1 MCPALLENEERC
13 FGGMTFF
20 AQSHPIEVCGSN
32 GLPLTPNSITIY
44 GKSQFLKT
52 IHHPNLSTYLDII
65 RSKHERIVVV
75 TEYNGDPLSSKENLS
90 TDDIMKIAFQCLL
103 GLQHMNILNLVHRHL
118 SPENIL
124 INKSGN
130 VQLYNCGLY
139 YMTDCG
145 KHVSFPIGYPK
156 YTAPEVFLSPCVS
169 SPKVDSWSLGM
180 IIAELLLRGPIWSGV
195 KLSQCLRKVL
205 SLIHCE
211 TSVFERL
218 ARENNYYN
226 SYMELP
232 DKVKEFV
239 DCCLQ
244 IHPSKRKIPEELLKL
259 PIFKELLLKSKK
271 EEQENL
277 YKNVIVRKMDEL
289 YYLWQLA
296 GGDITVELKKQGL
309 IRSRPPIL
317 SIPNLV
323 ILLGQMFGHRDTAG
337 LLDLRVIKVPLD
349 TLRQRLSHIPYIAN
363 YPWLTNE
370 MHVQSQEDLIDAASQ
385 LPLIIRER
393 DTEYQFYRIILYNR
407 LLQVYPI
414 TREAIIEE
422 AHKDIP
428 PPVRGAVWAAL
439 LGITGDIQKRYDMID
454 KETPTHTD
462 RQIEVDIPRCHQYS
476 ELLSSGAGHE
486 RLQRLLKAWVRNN
499 PHYVYWQGL
508 DSLTAPFLYLNFNN
522 EGNKLIIFFFCYI
535 LFLIH
540 KTFILARAFEC
551 LSAFIPKYLHKF
563 FLKDNSAI
571 IQEYLGKFSQIIA
584 FHDPQLANHLRS
596 INFVPELFAIP
607 WFLTMFSHVFPLH
620 KILHLWDKLLLG
632 DSSFPLLVGLAIL
645 KQLRDSLLTSGFN
658 ECILLFSDLPEIDI
672 ELCVKDSMTMYQ
684 NTPASITYRKYQFNQ
699 PKDMNWSE
707 PEPGTERMPTICV
720 DDFLNLLDNNPER
733 LIVVDI
739 RNNIQFERGSIAGS
753 INIPFTSV
761 QLSQTQIE
769 TLGPQA
775 KPIAENKNSIVVII
789 GPHDQNNALFVDFL
803 VKCGVMGVCS
813 LQGGIYGLRSKSPNI
828 IVAIR

>member
-20 AQSHPIEVCGSN
+20 AQSHPVEVCGSN

-65 RSKHERIVVV
+65 RSKHERVVV
-75 TEYNGDPLSSKENLS
+75 VAEYNGDTLNKKENLNI
-90 TDDIMKIAFQCLL
+90 DDIVKIAFQCLL
-103 GLQHMNILNLVHRHL
+103 GLQHMNNLGLVHRHL
-118 SPENIL
+118 NPENIL
-124 INKSGN
+124 VNKSGN
-130 VQLYNCGLY
+130 VQLYNFGLY
-139 YMTDCG
+139 YMTDSG
-145 KHVSFPIGYPK
+145 KNVSFPIGYPK
-156 YTAPEVFLSPCVS
+156 YTAPEVFLSSGVS
-169 SPKVDSWSLGM
+169 SSKVDSWSLGM
-180 IIAELLLRGPIWSGV
+180 IIAELLLGKSIWPGV

-218 ARENNYYN
+218 ARETNCYN
-226 SYMELP
+226 IYKDLP
-232 DKVKEFV
+232 DKVKDFV

-244 IHPSKRKIPEELLKL
+244 IHPLERKVPEELLKL
-259 PIFKELLLKSKK
+259 PIFEEFLLQNEKEK
-271 EEQENL
+271 EKNL

-296 GGDITVELKKQGL
+296 GGDITVELKKQGF

-323 ILLGQMFGHRDTAG
+323 ILLGQMFGRRDTAG
-337 LLDLRVIKVPLD
+337 LLDLRVVKVPLD
-349 TLRQRLSHIPYIAN
+349 TLHQRLSHIPYIAN
-363 YPWLTNE
+363 YPWLTNQ
-370 MHVQSQEDLIDAASQ
+370 MRVQSQEDLIDAASQ

-393 DTEYQFYRIILYNR
+393 DTEYQFYRIVLYDR

-522 EGNKLIIFFFCYI
+522 EG
-535 LFLIH
+535 
-540 KTFILARAFEC
+540 
-551 LSAFIPKYLHKF
+551 
-563 FLKDNSAI
+563 
-571 IQEYLGKFSQIIA
+571 
-584 FHDPQLANHLRS
+584 
-596 INFVPELFAIP
+596 
-607 WFLTMFSHVFPLH
+607 
-620 KILHLWDKLLLG
+620 
-632 DSSFPLLVGLAIL
+632 
-645 KQLRDSLLTSGFN
+645 FN

-672 ELCVKDSMTMYQ
+672 ELCVKDSMMMYQ
-684 NTPASITYRKYQFNQ
+684 NTPPSITYRKHQFNQ
-699 PKDMNWSE
+699 PKDINWLE
-707 PEPGTERMPTICV
+707 PEPGTEKMPRISV
-720 DDFLNLLDNNPER
+720 DDFLDLLNNNPER
-733 LIVVDI
+733 LITVDV
-739 RNNIQFERGSIAGS
+739 RNNIQFERGAVVGS

-761 QLSQTQIE
+761 QLSLTHIE
-769 TLGPQA
+769 TLGPHA
-775 KPIAENKNSIVVII
+775 KPLVENKNSVVVII
-789 GPHDQNNALFVDFL
+789 GPHDQNNALFADFL
-803 VKCGVMGVCS
+803 VKCGVVGVCS
-813 LQGGIYGLRSKSPNI
+813 LQGGISILRAKSPNV
-828 IVAIR
+828 IVALR

>member
-20 AQSHPIEVCGSN
+20 AQSHPVEVCGSN

-52 IHHPNLSTYLDII
+52 VHHPNLSTYLDII

-75 TEYNGDPLSSKENLS
+75 AEYNGDPLNNKQNLNI
-90 TDDIMKIAFQCLL
+90 DNIIKIAFQCLL
-103 GLQHMNILNLVHRHL
+103 GLQHMNMLNLVHRHL

-130 VQLYNCGLY
+130 VQLYNFGLY
-139 YMTDCG
+139 YMTDNG
-145 KHVSFPIGYPK
+145 KNVSFPIGYPK
-156 YTAPEVFLSPCVS
+156 YTAPEVFLSPGVS
-169 SPKVDSWSLGM
+169 SAKVDSWSLGI
-180 IIAELLLRGPIWSGV
+180 IIAELLLTKSIWSGV

-218 ARENNYYN
+218 ARETNCYN
-226 SYMELP
+226 TYKDLP
-232 DKVKEFV
+232 DKVKEFI
-239 DCCLQ
+239 DSCLQ

-259 PIFKELLLKSKK
+259 PIFDEFLLKNEKEKK
-271 EEQENL
+271 KSL

-323 ILLGQMFGHRDTAG
+323 ILLGQMFGRRDTAG
-337 LLDLRVIKVPLD
+337 LLDLRVVKVPLD

-363 YPWLTNE
+363 YPWLTNQ

-393 DTEYQFYRIILYNR
+393 DTEYQFYRIVLYDR

-414 TREAIIEE
+414 TREVIIKE

-522 EGNKLIIFFFCYI
+522 E
-535 LFLIH
+535 
-540 KTFILARAFEC
+540 ARAFEC

-563 FLKDNSAI
+563 FLKDNSAV

-672 ELCVKDSMTMYQ
+672 ELCVKDSMMMYQ
-684 NTPASITYRKYQFNQ
+684 STPPSITYRKHQFNQ
-699 PKDMNWSE
+699 PKNINWSE
-707 PEPGTERMPTICV
+707 LEPGTEKMPRISV
-720 DDFLNLLDNNPER
+720 DDFLDLLDNSPEK
-733 LIVVDI
+733 LIAVDV
-739 RNNIQFERGSIAGS
+739 RNNIQFERGAVIGS

-761 QLSQTQIE
+761 QLSLTHIE
-769 TLGPQA
+769 TLGSHA
-775 KPIAENKNSIVVII
+775 KPLVENKNSIVIII
-789 GPHDQNNALFVDFL
+789 GPHDQNNALI
-803 VKCGVMGVCS
+803 S
-813 LQGGIYGLRSKSPNI
+813 
-828 IVAIR
+828 

>member
-20 AQSHPIEVCGSN
+20 AQSHPVEVCGSN

-65 RSKHERIVVV
+65 RSKHERVVV
-75 TEYNGDPLSSKENLS
+75 VAEYNGDTLNKKENLNV
-90 TDDIMKIAFQCLL
+90 DDIVKIAFQCLL
-103 GLQHMNILNLVHRHL
+103 GLQHMNNLGLVHRHL
-118 SPENIL
+118 NPENIL
-124 INKSGN
+124 VNKSGN
-130 VQLYNCGLY
+130 VQLYNFGLY
-139 YMTDCG
+139 YMTDSG
-145 KHVSFPIGYPK
+145 KNVSFPIGYPK
-156 YTAPEVFLSPCVS
+156 YTAPEVFLSSGVS
-169 SPKVDSWSLGM
+169 SSKVDSWSLGM
-180 IIAELLLRGPIWSGV
+180 IIAELLLGKSMWPGV

-218 ARENNYYN
+218 AREANCYN
-226 SYMELP
+226 IYKDLP
-232 DKVKEFV
+232 DKVKDFV

-244 IHPSKRKIPEELLKL
+244 IHPLTRKVPEELLKL
-259 PIFKELLLKSKK
+259 PIFEEFLLQNEKEKEKS
-271 EEQENL
+271 L

-296 GGDITVELKKQGL
+296 GGDITVELKKQGF

-323 ILLGQMFGHRDTAG
+323 ILLGQMFGRRDTAG
-337 LLDLRVIKVPLD
+337 LLDLRVVKVPLD
-349 TLRQRLSHIPYIAN
+349 TLHQRLSHIPYIAN
-363 YPWLTNE
+363 YPWLTNQ
-370 MHVQSQEDLIDAASQ
+370 MRVQSQEDLIDAASQ

-393 DTEYQFYRIILYNR
+393 DTEYQFYRIVLYDR

-522 EGNKLIIFFFCYI
+522 E
-535 LFLIH
+535 
-540 KTFILARAFEC
+540 ARAFEC

-596 INFVPELFAIP
+596 INFVLELFAIP

-672 ELCVKDSMTMYQ
+672 ELCVKDSMMMYQ
-684 NTPASITYRKYQFNQ
+684 NTPPSITYRKHQFNQ
-699 PKDMNWSE
+699 PKDINWLE
-707 PEPGTERMPTICV
+707 PEPGTEKMPRISV
-720 DDFLNLLDNNPER
+720 DDFLDLLDNSPER
-733 LIVVDI
+733 LITVDV
-739 RNNIQFERGSIAGS
+739 RNNIQFERGAVVGS

-761 QLSQTQIE
+761 QLSLTHIE
-769 TLGPQA
+769 TLGPHA
-775 KPIAENKNSIVVII
+775 KPLVENKNSVVVII
-789 GPHDQNNALFVDFL
+789 GPHDQNNALFADFL
-803 VKCGVMGVCS
+803 VKCGVVGVCS
-813 LQGGIYGLRSKSPNI
+813 LQGGISILRAKSPNV
-828 IVAIR
+828 IVALR

>member
-20 AQSHPIEVCGSN
+20 AQSHPVEVCGSN

-52 IHHPNLSTYLDII
+52 IYHPNLSTYLDII

-75 TEYNGDPLSSKENLS
+75 AEYNGDPLNSKKNVN
-90 TDDIMKIAFQCLL
+90 TDDILKIAFQCLL
-103 GLQHMNILNLVHRHL
+103 GLQYMNKLGLVHRHL

-124 INKSGN
+124 FNKSGN
-130 VQLYNCGLY
+130 VQLYNFGLY
-139 YMTDCG
+139 FMTDCG
-145 KHVSFPIGYPK
+145 KNVSFPIGYPK
-156 YTAPEVFLSPCVS
+156 YTAPEVFLSSGVS

-180 IIAELLLRGPIWSGV
+180 IIAELLLTKSIWSGV

-211 TSVFERL
+211 SSVFERL
-218 ARENNYYN
+218 AREINCYN
-226 SYMELP
+226 IYKDLP

-244 IHPSKRKIPEELLKL
+244 IHPLKRKIPEELLKL
-259 PIFKELLLKSKK
+259 PIFEKFLLQNEKEIEK
-271 EEQENL
+271 NL
-277 YKNVIVRKMDEL
+277 YRNIIVRKMDEL

-323 ILLGQMFGHRDTAG
+323 ILLGQMFGRRDTAG
-337 LLDLRVIKVPLD
+337 LFDLRVVKIPLD
-349 TLRQRLSHIPYIAN
+349 TLHQRLSHIPYIAN
-363 YPWLTNE
+363 YPWLTDQ
-370 MHVQSQEDLIDAASQ
+370 MRVQSQEELIDAASQ

-393 DTEYQFYRIILYNR
+393 DTEYQFYRIVLYDR

-414 TREAIIEE
+414 TRKAIIEE

-439 LGITGDIQKRYDMID
+439 LGITGDIQKYYDMID

-522 EGNKLIIFFFCYI
+522 E
-535 LFLIH
+535 
-540 KTFILARAFEC
+540 ARAFEC
-551 LSAFIPKYLHKF
+551 LSKFIPKYLHKF
-563 FLKDNSAI
+563 FLKDAI
-571 IQEYLGKFSQIIA
+571 IHEYLGKFSQIIA

-596 INFVPELFAIP
+596 INFVLELFAIP

-658 ECILLFSDLPEIDI
+658 EY
-672 ELCVKDSMTMYQ
+672 SMMMYQ
-684 NTPASITYRKYQFNQ
+684 NTPPSITYRKHQFNQ
-699 PKDMNWSE
+699 PKNQNLVLK
-707 PEPGTERMPTICV
+707 RFCV
-720 DDFLNLLDNNPER
+720 DDFLDLLDNSPDR
-733 LIVVDI
+733 LITVDI
-739 RNNIQFERGSIAGS
+739 RNNIQFERGAVIGS

-761 QLSQTQIE
+761 QLSLTHIE
-769 TLGPQA
+769 TLGPHA
-775 KPIAENKNSIVVII
+775 KPLVENKNSIVVII
-789 GPHDQNNALFVDFL
+789 GPHDQNNALFADFL
-803 VKCGVMGVCS
+803 IKCGVVGVCS
-813 LQGGIYGLRSKSPNI
+813 LQGGISTLRIKSPNI
-828 IVAIR
+828 IVVPR

>member
-20 AQSHPIEVCGSN
+20 AQSHPVEVCGSN

-65 RSKHERIVVV
+65 RSKHERVVV
-75 TEYNGDPLSSKENLS
+75 VAEYNGDTLNKKENLNI
-90 TDDIMKIAFQCLL
+90 DDIVKIAFQCLL
-103 GLQHMNILNLVHRHL
+103 GLQHMNNLGLVHRHL
-118 SPENIL
+118 NPENIL
-124 INKSGN
+124 VNKSGN
-130 VQLYNCGLY
+130 VQLYNFGLY
-139 YMTDCG
+139 YMTDSG
-145 KHVSFPIGYPK
+145 KNVSFPIGYPK
-156 YTAPEVFLSPCVS
+156 YTAPEVFLSSGVS
-169 SPKVDSWSLGM
+169 SSKVDSWSLGM
-180 IIAELLLRGPIWSGV
+180 IIAELLLGKSIWPGV

-218 ARENNYYN
+218 ARETNCYN
-226 SYMELP
+226 IYKDLP
-232 DKVKEFV
+232 DKVKDFV

-244 IHPSKRKIPEELLKL
+244 IHPLERKVPEELLKL
-259 PIFKELLLKSKK
+259 PIFEEFLLQNEKEK
-271 EEQENL
+271 EKNL

-296 GGDITVELKKQGL
+296 GGDITVELKKQGF

-323 ILLGQMFGHRDTAG
+323 ILLGQMFGRRDTAG
-337 LLDLRVIKVPLD
+337 LLDLRVVKVPLD
-349 TLRQRLSHIPYIAN
+349 TLHQRLSHIPYIAN
-363 YPWLTNE
+363 YPWLTNQ
-370 MHVQSQEDLIDAASQ
+370 MRVQSQEDLIDAASQ

-393 DTEYQFYRIILYNR
+393 DTEYQFYRIVLYDR

-522 EGNKLIIFFFCYI
+522 EG
-535 LFLIH
+535 
-540 KTFILARAFEC
+540 
-551 LSAFIPKYLHKF
+551 
-563 FLKDNSAI
+563 
-571 IQEYLGKFSQIIA
+571 
-584 FHDPQLANHLRS
+584 
-596 INFVPELFAIP
+596 
-607 WFLTMFSHVFPLH
+607 
-620 KILHLWDKLLLG
+620 
-632 DSSFPLLVGLAIL
+632 
-645 KQLRDSLLTSGFN
+645 FN

-672 ELCVKDSMTMYQ
+672 ELCVKDSMMMYQ
-684 NTPASITYRKYQFNQ
+684 NTPPSITYRKHQFNQ
-699 PKDMNWSE
+699 PKDINWLE
-707 PEPGTERMPTICV
+707 QEPGTEKMPRISV
-720 DDFLNLLDNNPER
+720 DDFLDLLNNSPER
-733 LIVVDI
+733 LITVDV
-739 RNNIQFERGSIAGS
+739 RNNIQFERGAVVGS

-761 QLSQTQIE
+761 QLSLTHIE
-769 TLGPQA
+769 TLGPHA
-775 KPIAENKNSIVVII
+775 KPLVENKNSVVVII
-789 GPHDQNNALFVDFL
+789 GPHDQNNALFADFL
-803 VKCGVMGVCS
+803 VKCGVVGVCS
-813 LQGGIYGLRSKSPNI
+813 LQGGISILRAKSPNV
-828 IVAIR
+828 IVALR

>member
-13 FGGMTFF
+13 LGGMTFF
-20 AQSHPIEVCGSN
+20 AQCHPVEVCGSN

-52 IHHPNLSTYLDII
+52 ICHPNLSEYLDII
-65 RSKHERIVVV
+65 RSKHERILVVS
-75 TEYNGDPLSSKENLS
+75 EYNGEPLSSKENLHVN
-90 TDDIMKIAFQCLL
+90 DIVKIAFQCLL
-103 GLQHMNILNLVHRHL
+103 GLRQMNDLGLVHRHL
-118 SPENIL
+118 SPDNIL
-124 INKSGN
+124 INKTGN
-130 VQLYNCGLY
+130 IQLYNYGLY
-139 YMTDCG
+139 YMTDGG
-145 KHVSFPIGYPK
+145 KNVSFPIGYPK
-156 YTAPEVFLSPCVS
+156 YTAPEVFLSS
-169 SPKVDSWSLGM
+169 GLSGMKVDSWSLGI
-180 IIAELLLRGPIWSGV
+180 IIAEQLLKKQIWSGV

-218 ARENNYYN
+218 AREHNCFDIYE
-226 SYMELP
+226 ELSSEI
-232 DKVKEFV
+232 KEFV
-239 DCCLQ
+239 DSCLQ
-244 IHPSKRKIPEELLKL
+244 VHSSKRKTPEELLQL
-259 PIFKELLLKSKK
+259 PLFIDLLMQNEQEK
-271 EEQENL
+271 EESQ
-277 YKNVIVRKMDEL
+277 YKNVIVRKMNEL

-317 SIPNLV
+317 SIPKNTTKCMFTYSLV
-323 ILLGQMFGHRDTAG
+323 ILLGQIFGRRDTAG
-337 LLDLRVIKVPLD
+337 LLDLRVVKVPLD
-349 TLRQRLSHIPYIAN
+349 TLHQRLSHIPYTAN
-363 YPWLTNE
+363 YPWLTPE
-370 MHVQSQEDLIDAASQ
+370 MRVHAQEDLTSAASQ
-385 LPLIIRER
+385 LPLVIRER
-393 DTEYQFYRIILYNR
+393 DTEYQFYRLVLYDR
-407 LLQVYPI
+407 LLQIFPL
-414 TREAIIEE
+414 TREAIIKE

-439 LGITGDIQKRYDMID
+439 LDITGDVQQRYDMID

-522 EGNKLIIFFFCYI
+522 E
-535 LFLIH
+535 
-540 KTFILARAFEC
+540 ARAFEC

-563 FLKDNSAI
+563 FLKDNSAV

-584 FHDPQLANHLRS
+584 FHDPQLANHLKS

-684 NTPASITYRKYQFNQ
+684 NTPPSITYRKHQFNRL
-699 PKDMNWSE
+699 KEMNWTD
-707 PEPGTERMPTICV
+707 PEPGTEKMPRISV
-720 DDFLNLLDNNPER
+720 DDFLNLLNNTPEKV
-733 LIVVDI
+733 IAVDV
-739 RNNIQFERGSIAGS
+739 RNNIQFERGAVIGS

-761 QLSQTQIE
+761 QLSQTNID
-769 TLGPQA
+769 TLGPHA
-775 KPIAENKNSIVVII
+775 KPLVDNKNCIVVII
-789 GPHDQNNALFVDFL
+789 GPHDQNNALFADFL
-803 VKCGVMGVCS
+803 VKCGVTGICS
-813 LQGGIYGLRSKSPNI
+813 LQGGIYALRTKSPNI
-828 IVAIR
+828 IVPIR

>member
-75 TEYNGDPLSSKENLS
+75 TEYNGNPLSCKENLN

-103 GLQHMNILNLVHRHL
+103 GLQHMNTLGLVHRHL
-118 SPENIL
+118 SPDNIL
-124 INKSGN
+124 INKSGY
-130 VQLYNCGLY
+130 VQLYNYGLY

-156 YTAPEVFLSPCVS
+156 YTAPEVFLSSGVS
-169 SPKVDSWSLGM
+169 SLKVDSWSLGM
-180 IIAELLLRGPIWSGV
+180 IIAELLLKRPIWPGV

-218 ARENNYYN
+218 ARENNCHN
-226 SYMELP
+226 NYMELP
-232 DKVKEFV
+232 DKVKEFI
-239 DCCLQ
+239 DSCLQ
-244 IHPSKRKIPEELLKL
+244 IHPSKRKIPEELLEL
-259 PIFKELLLKSKK
+259 PIFEEFLINNEKET
-271 EEQENL
+271 QENL

-296 GGDITVELKKQGL
+296 GGDITLELKKQGL

-323 ILLGQMFGHRDTAG
+323 ILLGQMFGHKDTAS
-337 LLDLRVIKVPLD
+337 LLDMRVIKVSLD

-370 MHVQSQEDLIDAASQ
+370 MRVQSQEDLTDAASQ

-522 EGNKLIIFFFCYI
+522 E
-535 LFLIH
+535 
-540 KTFILARAFEC
+540 ARAFEC

-684 NTPASITYRKYQFNQ
+684 STPASITYRKHQFNQ
-699 PKDMNWSE
+699 PKDVHWSE
-707 PEPGTERMPTICV
+707 PEPGTERMPRICV
-720 DDFLNLLDNNPER
+720 DDLLNLLDNNPER
-733 LIVVDI
+733 LIIVDI
-739 RNNIQFERGSIAGS
+739 RNNIQFERDAVAGS

-789 GPHDQNNALFVDFL
+789 GPLDQNNALFADFL

-813 LQGGIYGLRSKSPNI
+813 LQGGIDALRSKSPNI
-828 IVAIR
+828 IVGAR

>member
-20 AQSHPIEVCGSN
+20 AQSHPVEVCGSN

-52 IHHPNLSTYLDII
+52 IYHPNLSTYLDII

-75 TEYNGDPLSSKENLS
+75 AEYNGDPLNSKKNVN
-90 TDDIMKIAFQCLL
+90 TDDILKIAFQCLL
-103 GLQHMNILNLVHRHL
+103 GLQYMNKLGLVHRHL

-124 INKSGN
+124 FNKSGN
-130 VQLYNCGLY
+130 VQLYNFGLY
-139 YMTDCG
+139 FMTDCG
-145 KHVSFPIGYPK
+145 KNVSFPIGYPK
-156 YTAPEVFLSPCVS
+156 YTAPEVFLSSGVS

-180 IIAELLLRGPIWSGV
+180 IIAELLLTKSIWSGV

-218 ARENNYYN
+218 AREINCYN
-226 SYMELP
+226 IYKDLP
-232 DKVKEFV
+232 DKVQEFV

-244 IHPSKRKIPEELLKL
+244 IHPLKRKIPEELLKL
-259 PIFKELLLKSKK
+259 PIFEKFLLQNEKEIEK
-271 EEQENL
+271 NL
-277 YKNVIVRKMDEL
+277 YRNIIVRKMDEL

-323 ILLGQMFGHRDTAG
+323 ILLGQMFGRRDTAG
-337 LLDLRVIKVPLD
+337 LFDLRVVKIPLD
-349 TLRQRLSHIPYIAN
+349 TLHQRLSHIPYIAN
-363 YPWLTNE
+363 YPWLTDQ
-370 MHVQSQEDLIDAASQ
+370 MRVQSQEELIDAASQ

-393 DTEYQFYRIILYNR
+393 DTEYQFYRIVLYDR

-439 LGITGDIQKRYDMID
+439 LDITGDIQKYYDMID

-522 EGNKLIIFFFCYI
+522 E
-535 LFLIH
+535 
-540 KTFILARAFEC
+540 
-551 LSAFIPKYLHKF
+551 
-563 FLKDNSAI
+563 D
-571 IQEYLGKFSQIIA
+571 
-584 FHDPQLANHLRS
+584 
-596 INFVPELFAIP
+596 
-607 WFLTMFSHVFPLH
+607 VFPLH

-672 ELCVKDSMTMYQ
+672 ELCVKDSMMMYQ
-684 NTPASITYRKYQFNQ
+684 NTPPSITYRKHQFNQ
-699 PKDMNWSE
+699 PKDVNWLE
-707 PEPGTERMPTICV
+707 PEPGTEKMPRIYV
-720 DDFLNLLDNNPER
+720 DDFLDLLDNSPDR
-733 LIVVDI
+733 LIAVDI
-739 RNNIQFERGSIAGS
+739 RNNIQFERGAVVGS

-761 QLSQTQIE
+761 QLSLTHIE
-769 TLGPQA
+769 TLGPHA
-775 KPIAENKNSIVVII
+775 KPLVENKNSIVVII
-789 GPHDQNNALFVDFL
+789 GPHDQNNALFADFL
-803 VKCGVMGVCS
+803 IKCGVVGVCS
-813 LQGGIYGLRSKSPNI
+813 LQGGISALRIKSPNI
-828 IVAIR
+828 IVVPR

>member
-20 AQSHPIEVCGSN
+20 AQSHPVEVCGSN

-65 RSKHERIVVV
+65 RSKHERVVV
-75 TEYNGDPLSSKENLS
+75 VAEYNGDTLNKKENLNI
-90 TDDIMKIAFQCLL
+90 DDIMKIAFQCLL
-103 GLQHMNILNLVHRHL
+103 GLQHMNNLGLVHRHL
-118 SPENIL
+118 NPENIL
-124 INKSGN
+124 VNKSGN
-130 VQLYNCGLY
+130 VQLYNFGLY
-139 YMTDCG
+139 YMTDSG
-145 KHVSFPIGYPK
+145 KNVSFPIGYPK
-156 YTAPEVFLSPCVS
+156 YTAPEVFLSSGVS
-169 SPKVDSWSLGM
+169 SSKVDSWSLGM
-180 IIAELLLRGPIWSGV
+180 IIAELLLGKSMWPGV

-218 ARENNYYN
+218 AREANCYN
-226 SYMELP
+226 IYKDLP
-232 DKVKEFV
+232 DKVKDFV

-244 IHPSKRKIPEELLKL
+244 IHPLMRKVPEELLKL
-259 PIFKELLLKSKK
+259 PIFEEFLLQNEKEK
-271 EEQENL
+271 EKNL

-296 GGDITVELKKQGL
+296 GGDITVELKKQGF

-323 ILLGQMFGHRDTAG
+323 ILLGQMFGRRDTAG
-337 LLDLRVIKVPLD
+337 LLDLRVVKVPLD
-349 TLRQRLSHIPYIAN
+349 TLHQRLSHIPYIAN
-363 YPWLTNE
+363 YPWLTNQ
-370 MHVQSQEDLIDAASQ
+370 MRVQSQEDLIDAASQ

-393 DTEYQFYRIILYNR
+393 DTEYQFYRIVLYDR

-522 EGNKLIIFFFCYI
+522 EG
-535 LFLIH
+535 
-540 KTFILARAFEC
+540 
-551 LSAFIPKYLHKF
+551 
-563 FLKDNSAI
+563 
-571 IQEYLGKFSQIIA
+571 
-584 FHDPQLANHLRS
+584 
-596 INFVPELFAIP
+596 
-607 WFLTMFSHVFPLH
+607 
-620 KILHLWDKLLLG
+620 
-632 DSSFPLLVGLAIL
+632 
-645 KQLRDSLLTSGFN
+645 FN

-672 ELCVKDSMTMYQ
+672 ELCVKDSMMMYQ
-684 NTPASITYRKYQFNQ
+684 NTPPSITYRKHQFNQ
-699 PKDMNWSE
+699 PKDTNWLE
-707 PEPGTERMPTICV
+707 PEPGTEKMPRISV
-720 DDFLNLLDNNPER
+720 DDFLDLLNNSPER
-733 LIVVDI
+733 LITVDV
-739 RNNIQFERGSIAGS
+739 RNNIQFERGAVVGS

-761 QLSQTQIE
+761 QLSLTHIE
-769 TLGPQA
+769 TLGPHA
-775 KPIAENKNSIVVII
+775 KPLVENKNSVVVII
-789 GPHDQNNALFVDFL
+789 GPHDQNNALFADFL
-803 VKCGVMGVCS
+803 VKCGVVGVCS
-813 LQGGIYGLRSKSPNI
+813 LQGGISILRTKSPNV
-828 IVAIR
+828 IVALR

>member
-20 AQSHPIEVCGSN
+20 AQSHPVEVCGSN

-75 TEYNGDPLSSKENLS
+75 AEYNGDPLNSKKNLN
-90 TDDIMKIAFQCLL
+90 TDDILKIAFQCLL
-103 GLQHMNILNLVHRHL
+103 GLRYMNKLGLVHRHL

-124 INKSGN
+124 LNKSGN
-130 VQLYNCGLY
+130 VQLYNFGLY
-139 YMTDCG
+139 FMTDCG
-145 KHVSFPIGYPK
+145 KNVSFPIGYPK
-156 YTAPEVFLSPCVS
+156 YTAPEVFLSSGVS

-180 IIAELLLRGPIWSGV
+180 IIAELLLTKSIWSGV

-218 ARENNYYN
+218 AREINCYN
-226 SYMELP
+226 IYKDLP

-244 IHPSKRKIPEELLKL
+244 IHPLKRKIPEELLKL
-259 PIFKELLLKSKK
+259 PIFEKFLLQNEKEIEK
-271 EEQENL
+271 NL
-277 YKNVIVRKMDEL
+277 YMNVIVRKMDEL

-323 ILLGQMFGHRDTAG
+323 ILLGQMFGRRDTAG
-337 LLDLRVIKVPLD
+337 LFDLRVVKIPLD
-349 TLRQRLSHIPYIAN
+349 TLHQRLSHIPYIAN
-363 YPWLTNE
+363 YPWLTDQ
-370 MHVQSQEDLIDAASQ
+370 MRVQSQEELIDAASQ

-393 DTEYQFYRIILYNR
+393 DTEYQFYRIVLYDR

-439 LGITGDIQKRYDMID
+439 LGITGDIQKYYDMID

-522 EGNKLIIFFFCYI
+522 E
-535 LFLIH
+535 
-540 KTFILARAFEC
+540 
-551 LSAFIPKYLHKF
+551 
-563 FLKDNSAI
+563 D
-571 IQEYLGKFSQIIA
+571 
-584 FHDPQLANHLRS
+584 
-596 INFVPELFAIP
+596 
-607 WFLTMFSHVFPLH
+607 VFPLH

-672 ELCVKDSMTMYQ
+672 ELCVKDSMMMYQ
-684 NTPASITYRKYQFNQ
+684 NTPPSITYRKHQFNQ
-699 PKDMNWSE
+699 PKDINWLE
-707 PEPGTERMPTICV
+707 PEPGTEKMPRICV
-720 DDFLNLLDNNPER
+720 DDFLDLLDNSPDR
-733 LIVVDI
+733 LIAVDI
-739 RNNIQFERGSIAGS
+739 RNNIQFERGAVVGS

-761 QLSQTQIE
+761 QLSLTHIE
-769 TLGPQA
+769 TLGPHA
-775 KPIAENKNSIVVII
+775 KPLVENKNSIVVII
-789 GPHDQNNALFVDFL
+789 GPHDQNNALFADFL
-803 VKCGVMGVCS
+803 IKCGVVGVCS
-813 LQGGIYGLRSKSPNI
+813 LQGGISALRMKSPNI
-828 IVAIR
+828 IVAPR

>member
-20 AQSHPIEVCGSN
+20 AQSHPVEVCGSN

-52 IHHPNLSTYLDII
+52 IQHPHLSTYLDII

-75 TEYNGDPLSSKENLS
+75 TEYNGDPLSSKENLG
-90 TDDIMKIAFQCLL
+90 TDDIIKIAFQCLL
-103 GLQHMNILNLVHRHL
+103 GLHCMNTLDLVHRHL
-118 SPENIL
+118 SPDNIL

-130 VQLYNCGLY
+130 VQLYNFGLY
-139 YMTDCG
+139 YMTDSGRNVC
-145 KHVSFPIGYPK
+145 FPIGYPK
-156 YTAPEVFLSPCVS
+156 YTAPEVFLSAGVS

-180 IIAELLLRGPIWSGV
+180 IIAELLLGRSIWPGV

-218 ARENNYYN
+218 ARENNCYN
-226 SYMELP
+226 TYKELP
-232 DKVKEFV
+232 DKIKEFI
-239 DCCLQ
+239 DSCLQ
-244 IHPSKRKIPEELLKL
+244 IHPLNRKIPEELLKL
-259 PIFKELLLKSKK
+259 PIFEEYLLKAEKEK
-271 EEQENL
+271 EESL
-277 YKNVIVRKMDEL
+277 YKNVITRRMDEL

-317 SIPNLV
+317 SVPNLV
-323 ILLGQMFGHRDTAG
+323 ILLGQMFGRRDTAG
-337 LLDLRVIKVPLD
+337 LLDLRVVKVTLD
-349 TLRQRLSHIPYIAN
+349 TLRQRLFHIPYIAN
-363 YPWLTNE
+363 YPWLTNQ
-370 MHVQSQEDLIDAASQ
+370 MRVQSQDDLTDAASQ

-393 DTEYQFYRIILYNR
+393 DTEYQFYRIVLYDR

-414 TREAIIEE
+414 TRDAIIEE

-522 EGNKLIIFFFCYI
+522 E
-535 LFLIH
+535 
-540 KTFILARAFEC
+540 ARAFEC

-563 FLKDNSAI
+563 FLKDNSEV

-632 DSSFPLLVGLAIL
+632 DSSFPLLVGLTIL

-684 NTPASITYRKYQFNQ
+684 NTPASITYRKHQFNQ
-699 PKDMNWSE
+699 PKNIDWPE
-707 PEPGTERMPTICV
+707 PEPDTERMPRISV
-720 DDFLNLLDNNPER
+720 DDFLNLLHNNPER
-733 LIVVDI
+733 LIVVDV
-739 RNNIQFERGSIAGS
+739 RNNIQFERGAVVGS

-769 TLGPQA
+769 TLGPHA
-775 KPIAENKNSIVVII
+775 KPLSENKNSIVVII
-789 GPHDQNNALFVDFL
+789 GPHDQNNALFADFL
-803 VKCGVMGVCS
+803 VRCSVMGVCS
-813 LQGGIYGLRSKSPNI
+813 LQGGIHALRSKSPNV
-828 IVAIR
+828 IVAAR

>member
-20 AQSHPIEVCGSN
+20 AQSHPVEVCGSN

-52 IHHPNLSTYLDII
+52 VHHPNLSTYLDII

-75 TEYNGDPLSSKENLS
+75 AEYNGDPLNNKQNLNI
-90 TDDIMKIAFQCLL
+90 DDIIKIAFQCLL
-103 GLQHMNILNLVHRHL
+103 GLQHMNMLNLVHRHL

-130 VQLYNCGLY
+130 VQLYNFGLY
-139 YMTDCG
+139 YMTDSG
-145 KHVSFPIGYPK
+145 KNVSFPIGYPK
-156 YTAPEVFLSPCVS
+156 YTAPEVFLSPGVS
-169 SPKVDSWSLGM
+169 SAKVDSWSLGI
-180 IIAELLLRGPIWSGV
+180 IIAELLLTKSIWSGV

-218 ARENNYYN
+218 ARETNCYN
-226 SYMELP
+226 TYKDLP

-239 DCCLQ
+239 DSCLQ

-259 PIFKELLLKSKK
+259 PIFEEFLLKNEKEKK
-271 EEQENL
+271 KNL

-323 ILLGQMFGHRDTAG
+323 ILLGQMFGRRDTAG
-337 LLDLRVIKVPLD
+337 LLDLRVVKVPLD

-363 YPWLTNE
+363 YPWLTNQ

-393 DTEYQFYRIILYNR
+393 DTEYQFYRIVLYDR

-414 TREAIIEE
+414 TQEVIIKE

-522 EGNKLIIFFFCYI
+522 E
-535 LFLIH
+535 
-540 KTFILARAFEC
+540 
-551 LSAFIPKYLHKF
+551 
-563 FLKDNSAI
+563 
-571 IQEYLGKFSQIIA
+571 
-584 FHDPQLANHLRS
+584 
-596 INFVPELFAIP
+596 
-607 WFLTMFSHVFPLH
+607 
-620 KILHLWDKLLLG
+620 
-632 DSSFPLLVGLAIL
+632 VG
-645 KQLRDSLLTSGFN
+645 S
-658 ECILLFSDLPEIDI
+658 
-672 ELCVKDSMTMYQ
+672 
-684 NTPASITYRKYQFNQ
+684 
-699 PKDMNWSE
+699 
-707 PEPGTERMPTICV
+707 
-720 DDFLNLLDNNPER
+720 
-733 LIVVDI
+733 
-739 RNNIQFERGSIAGS
+739 
-753 INIPFTSV
+753 
-761 QLSQTQIE
+761 
-769 TLGPQA
+769 
-775 KPIAENKNSIVVII
+775 
-789 GPHDQNNALFVDFL
+789 
-803 VKCGVMGVCS
+803 
-813 LQGGIYGLRSKSPNI
+813 
-828 IVAIR
+828 

>member
-13 FGGMTFF
+13 LGGMTFF
-20 AQSHPIEVCGSN
+20 AQSHPVELCGSN

-52 IHHPNLSTYLDII
+52 IHHPHLSTYLDII
-65 RSKHERIVVV
+65 RSKHERIVAVS
-75 TEYNGDPLSSKENLS
+75 EYRGEPLMNKQGLS
-90 TDDIMKIAFQCLL
+90 NEDIVRVAFQCLL
-103 GLQHMNILNLVHRHL
+103 GLQHMNELGLIHRHL

-124 INKSGN
+124 INKGGN
-130 VQLYNCGLY
+130 VQLYNYGFY
-139 YMTDCG
+139 YMTDSG
-145 KHVSFPIGYPK
+145 KNVSFPIGYPK
-156 YTAPEVFLSPCVS
+156 YTAPEVFLSHS
-169 SPKVDSWSLGM
+169 TSGPKVDSWSLG
-180 IIAELLLRGPIWSGV
+180 IVIAEQFLGKSLWPGA

-205 SLIHCE
+205 SLIHCD

-218 ARENNYYN
+218 VHENSGHSAYEKL
-226 SYMELP
+226 SKEI
-232 DKVKEFV
+232 KEFV
-239 DCCLQ
+239 DACLQ
-244 IHPSKRKIPEELLKL
+244 VYPIRRKTPEELLKL
-259 PIFKELLLKSKK
+259 PLFKDLLEKNIKEK
-271 EEQENL
+271 EENM

-296 GGDITVELKKQGL
+296 GGDIIMELKKQGL
-309 IRSRPPIL
+309 IRTRPPIL

-323 ILLGQMFGHRDTAG
+323 ILLGQMFGRRDMVG
-337 LLDLRVIKVPLD
+337 LLDLRVVKVPLD
-349 TLRQRLSHIPYIAN
+349 TLRQRLSHIPLVAN
-363 YPWLTNE
+363 YPWLNE
-370 MHVQSQEDLIDAASQ
+370 RMHAENLEDFTGATSQ

-393 DTEYQFYRIILYNR
+393 DTEYQFYRIVLYDR
-407 LLQVYPI
+407 LLQVYPL

-439 LGITGDIQKRYDMID
+439 LDVTGDIQKRYEMVD

-462 RQIEVDIPRCHQYS
+462 RQIEVDIPRCHQYN

-522 EGNKLIIFFFCYI
+522 EP
-535 LFLIH
+535 
-540 KTFILARAFEC
+540 RAFSC

-563 FLKDNSAI
+563 FLKDNSAV

-584 FHDPQLANHLRS
+584 FHDPQLANHLKS

-672 ELCVKDSMTMYQ
+672 ELCVKDSMSMYQ
-684 NTPASITYRKYQFNQ
+684 ATPASITHRKHQFNNL
-699 PKDMNWSE
+699 KVTEWVE
-707 PEPGTERMPTICV
+707 PEVGTERMPRISV
-720 DDFLNLLDNNPER
+720 DNFLSLFDNTPEKM
-733 LIVVDI
+733 IVVDI
-739 RNNIQFERGSIAGS
+739 RNNIQFERGAILGS

-761 QLSQTQIE
+761 QLSQTQVN

-775 KPIAENKNSIVVII
+775 QPLAENKNRTVVII
-789 GPHDQNNALFVDFL
+789 GPNDQNNALFADFL
-803 VKCGVMGVCS
+803 IKCEVPGVCS
-813 LQGGIYGLRSKSPNI
+813 LQGGINALRSKFPNI
-828 IVAIR
+828 IVPAR

>member
-1 MCPALLENEERC
+1 MCPALLENEDRC
-13 FGGMTFF
+13 LGGMTYF
-20 AQSHPIEVCGSN
+20 AQSHPVEVCGSN

-52 IHHPNLSTYLDII
+52 VHHSNLSTYLDII
-65 RSKHERIVVV
+65 RGKHERIVVV
-75 TEYNGDPLSSKENLS
+75 AEYNGDPLSGKENLVL
-90 TDDIMKIAFQCLL
+90 DEIIKISFQCLL
-103 GLQHMNILNLVHRHL
+103 GLEYMNKLDLVHRHL
-118 SPENIL
+118 SPDNIL
-124 INKSGN
+124 INKTGN
-130 VQLYNCGLY
+130 VQLYNFGLY
-139 YMTDCG
+139 YMTDSG
-145 KHVSFPIGYPK
+145 KNVSFPIGYPK
-156 YTAPEVFLSPCVS
+156 YSPPEVFLSSGLS
-169 SPKVDSWSLGM
+169 SPKVDSWSLGV
-180 IIAELLLRGPIWSGV
+180 IIAELLLQRSIWPSV
-195 KLSQCLRKVL
+195 KLAQCLRKVL

-218 ARENNYYN
+218 ARENNCYHVY
-226 SYMELP
+226 EALP
-232 DKVKEFV
+232 VKVKEFI

-244 IHPSKRKIPEELLKL
+244 IHPSKRKTPEELLQL
-259 PIFKELLLKSKK
+259 PIFQEFFFETQKKK
-271 EEQENL
+271 EESI

-296 GGDITVELKKQGL
+296 GGDITIELKKQGL

-323 ILLGQMFGHRDTAG
+323 ILLGQMFGRRDTAG
-337 LLDLRVIKVPLD
+337 LLDLRVVKVPLD
-349 TLRQRLSHIPYIAN
+349 TLRQRLSHIPYIEN
-363 YPWLTNE
+363 YPWLSSRMRLEEQQDTR
-370 MHVQSQEDLIDAASQ
+370 DAACQ

-393 DTEYQFYRIILYNR
+393 DTEYQFYRIVLYDR

-414 TREAIIEE
+414 TEKAIIEE

-439 LGITGDIQKRYDMID
+439 LGITGDIQKRYDAID

-476 ELLSSGAGHE
+476 ELLSSGAGHQ

-508 DSLTAPFLYLNFNN
+508 DSLTAPFLYLNFSN
-522 EGNKLIIFFFCYI
+522 E
-535 LFLIH
+535 
-540 KTFILARAFEC
+540 ARAFEC

-563 FLKDNSAI
+563 FLKDNSAV

-684 NTPASITYRKYQFNQ
+684 NTPVSITYRKHQFDQSKN
-699 PKDMNWSE
+699 MNWSE
-707 PEPGTERMPTICV
+707 PEPGTERMPRISV
-720 DDFLNLLDNNPER
+720 DDFLNILEHNPEK

-739 RNNIQFERGSIAGS
+739 RNNIQFERGAVAAS

-761 QLSQTQIE
+761 QLSQTNID
-769 TLGPQA
+769 TLGPHAQPLA
-775 KPIAENKNSIVVII
+775 DKKNSIVVII
-789 GPHDQNNALFVDFL
+789 GPHDQNNALFADFL
-803 VKCGVMGVCS
+803 LKCGVVGVCS
-813 LQGGIYGLRSKSPNI
+813 LQGGIHALRSKSPSV
-828 IVAIR
+828 IVAVR

>member
-20 AQSHPIEVCGSN
+20 AQSHPVEVCGSN

-65 RSKHERIVVV
+65 RSKHERVVV
-75 TEYNGDPLSSKENLS
+75 VAEYNGDTLNKKENLNI
-90 TDDIMKIAFQCLL
+90 DDIVQIAFQCLL
-103 GLQHMNILNLVHRHL
+103 GLQHMNNLGLVHRHL
-118 SPENIL
+118 NPENIL
-124 INKSGN
+124 VNTSGN
-130 VQLYNCGLY
+130 VQLYNFGLY
-139 YMTDCG
+139 YMTDSG
-145 KHVSFPIGYPK
+145 KNVSFPIGYPK
-156 YTAPEVFLSPCVS
+156 YTAPEVFLSSGVS
-169 SPKVDSWSLGM
+169 SSKVDSWSLGM
-180 IIAELLLRGPIWSGV
+180 IIAELLLGKSIWPGV

-218 ARENNYYN
+218 ARETNCYN
-226 SYMELP
+226 IYKDLP
-232 DKVKEFV
+232 DKVKDFV

-244 IHPSKRKIPEELLKL
+244 IHPLERKVPEELLKL
-259 PIFKELLLKSKK
+259 PIFEEFLLQNEKEK
-271 EEQENL
+271 EKNL

-296 GGDITVELKKQGL
+296 GGDITVELKKQGF

-323 ILLGQMFGHRDTAG
+323 ILLGQMFGRRDTAG
-337 LLDLRVIKVPLD
+337 LLDLRVVKVPLD
-349 TLRQRLSHIPYIAN
+349 TLHQRLSHIPYIAN
-363 YPWLTNE
+363 YPWLTNQ
-370 MHVQSQEDLIDAASQ
+370 MRVQSQEDLIDAASQ

-393 DTEYQFYRIILYNR
+393 DTEYQFYRIVLYDR

-522 EGNKLIIFFFCYI
+522 EG
-535 LFLIH
+535 
-540 KTFILARAFEC
+540 
-551 LSAFIPKYLHKF
+551 
-563 FLKDNSAI
+563 
-571 IQEYLGKFSQIIA
+571 
-584 FHDPQLANHLRS
+584 
-596 INFVPELFAIP
+596 
-607 WFLTMFSHVFPLH
+607 
-620 KILHLWDKLLLG
+620 
-632 DSSFPLLVGLAIL
+632 
-645 KQLRDSLLTSGFN
+645 FN

-672 ELCVKDSMTMYQ
+672 ELCVKDSMMMYQ
-684 NTPASITYRKYQFNQ
+684 NTPPSITYRKHQFNQ
-699 PKDMNWSE
+699 PKDINWLE
-707 PEPGTERMPTICV
+707 PEPGTEKMPRISV
-720 DDFLNLLDNNPER
+720 DDFLDLLNNSPER
-733 LIVVDI
+733 LITVDV
-739 RNNIQFERGSIAGS
+739 RNNIQFERGAVVGS

-761 QLSQTQIE
+761 QLSLTHIE
-769 TLGPQA
+769 TLGPHA
-775 KPIAENKNSIVVII
+775 KPLVENKNSVVVII
-789 GPHDQNNALFVDFL
+789 GPHDQNNALFADFL
-803 VKCGVMGVCS
+803 VKCGVVGVCS
-813 LQGGIYGLRSKSPNI
+813 LQGGISILRAKSPNV
-828 IVAIR
+828 IVALR

>member
-20 AQSHPIEVCGSN
+20 AQSHPVEVCGSN

-65 RSKHERIVVV
+65 RSKHERVVV
-75 TEYNGDPLSSKENLS
+75 VAEYNGDTLNKKENLNI
-90 TDDIMKIAFQCLL
+90 DDIVQIAFQCLL
-103 GLQHMNILNLVHRHL
+103 GLQHMNNLGLVHRHL
-118 SPENIL
+118 NPENIL
-124 INKSGN
+124 VNKSGN
-130 VQLYNCGLY
+130 VQLYNFGLY
-139 YMTDCG
+139 YMTDSG
-145 KHVSFPIGYPK
+145 KNVSFPIGYPK
-156 YTAPEVFLSPCVS
+156 YTAPEVFLSSGVS
-169 SPKVDSWSLGM
+169 SSKVDSWSLGM
-180 IIAELLLRGPIWSGV
+180 IIAELLLGKSIWPGV

-218 ARENNYYN
+218 ARETNCYN
-226 SYMELP
+226 IYKDLP
-232 DKVKEFV
+232 DKVKDFV

-244 IHPSKRKIPEELLKL
+244 IHPLERKVPEELLKL
-259 PIFKELLLKSKK
+259 PIFEEFLLQNEKEK
-271 EEQENL
+271 EKNL

-296 GGDITVELKKQGL
+296 GGDITVELKKQGF

-323 ILLGQMFGHRDTAG
+323 ILLGQMFGRRDTAG
-337 LLDLRVIKVPLD
+337 LLDLRVVKVPLD
-349 TLRQRLSHIPYIAN
+349 TLHQRLSHIPYIAN
-363 YPWLTNE
+363 YPWLTNQ
-370 MHVQSQEDLIDAASQ
+370 MRVQSQEDLIDAASQ

-393 DTEYQFYRIILYNR
+393 DTEYQFYRIVLYDR

-522 EGNKLIIFFFCYI
+522 EG
-535 LFLIH
+535 
-540 KTFILARAFEC
+540 
-551 LSAFIPKYLHKF
+551 
-563 FLKDNSAI
+563 
-571 IQEYLGKFSQIIA
+571 
-584 FHDPQLANHLRS
+584 
-596 INFVPELFAIP
+596 
-607 WFLTMFSHVFPLH
+607 
-620 KILHLWDKLLLG
+620 
-632 DSSFPLLVGLAIL
+632 
-645 KQLRDSLLTSGFN
+645 FN

-672 ELCVKDSMTMYQ
+672 ELCVKDSMMMYQ
-684 NTPASITYRKYQFNQ
+684 NTPPSITYRKHQFNQ
-699 PKDMNWSE
+699 PKDINWLE
-707 PEPGTERMPTICV
+707 PEPGTEKMPRISV
-720 DDFLNLLDNNPER
+720 DDFLDLLNNSPER
-733 LIVVDI
+733 LITVDV
-739 RNNIQFERGSIAGS
+739 RNNIQFERGAVVGS

-761 QLSQTQIE
+761 QLSLTHIE
-769 TLGPQA
+769 TLGPHA
-775 KPIAENKNSIVVII
+775 KPLVENKNSVVVII
-789 GPHDQNNALFVDFL
+789 GPHDQNNALFADFL
-803 VKCGVMGVCS
+803 VKCGVVGVCS
-813 LQGGIYGLRSKSPNI
+813 LQGGISILRAKSPNV
-828 IVAIR
+828 IVALR

>member
-20 AQSHPIEVCGSN
+20 AQSHPVELCGSN

-52 IHHPNLSTYLDII
+52 IHHPYLSTYLDII

-75 TEYNGDPLSSKENLS
+75 TEYNGDPLSSKENLNL
-90 TDDIMKIAFQCLL
+90 DDIIKIAFQCLL
-103 GLQHMNILNLVHRHL
+103 GLKHMNALGLVHRHL
-118 SPENIL
+118 SSDNIL
-124 INKSGN
+124 INTSGN
-130 VQLYNCGLY
+130 VQLYNFGLY
-139 YMTDCG
+139 YMTDSG
-145 KHVSFPIGYPK
+145 RNVSFPIGYPK
-156 YTAPEVFLSPCVS
+156 YTAPEIFLSPGVS

-180 IIAELLLRGPIWSGV
+180 IIGELLLGKSIWPNV

-211 TSVFERL
+211 TSVFERI
-218 ARENNYYN
+218 ARENNCYHIYK
-226 SYMELP
+226 ELP
-232 DKVKEFV
+232 DKVKEFI
-239 DCCLQ
+239 DACLQ
-244 IHPSKRKIPEELLKL
+244 IHPSKRKTPEELLKL
-259 PIFKELLLKSKK
+259 TIFEHFLSKNEKEK
-271 EEQENL
+271 EESL

-296 GGDITVELKKQGL
+296 GGDITAELKKQGL
-309 IRSRPPIL
+309 IRSTPPIL

-323 ILLGQMFGHRDTAG
+323 ILLGQMFGQRDTAG
-337 LLDLRVIKVPLD
+337 LLDLRVVKIPLD

-363 YPWLTNE
+363 YPWLTNQ
-370 MHVQSQEDLIDAASQ
+370 MRIQLQEDLMDASSQ

-393 DTEYQFYRIILYNR
+393 DTEYQFYRIVLYDR

-522 EGNKLIIFFFCYI
+522 E
-535 LFLIH
+535 
-540 KTFILARAFEC
+540 ARAFEC

-684 NTPASITYRKYQFNQ
+684 TTPPSITYRKFQFNQ
-699 PKDMNWSE
+699 PKDASWSE
-707 PEPGTERMPTICV
+707 PEPGTEKMPRISV
-720 DDFLNLLDNNPER
+720 DDFMNLLDNNPER
-733 LIVVDI
+733 LISVDI
-739 RNNIQFERGSIAGS
+739 RNNIQFERGAVVGS

-761 QLSQTQIE
+761 QLSQTHIE
-769 TLGPQA
+769 TLGSHA
-775 KPIAENKNSIVVII
+775 KPLAESKNSIVVII
-789 GPHDQNNALFVDFL
+789 GPHDQNNALFADFL
-803 VKCGVMGVCS
+803 VKCGITGVCS
-813 LQGGIYGLRSKSPNI
+813 LQGGIYALQKKFPNV
-828 IVAIR
+828 IVAAR